1 MATPSLPPDGTP
13 VAVRPC
19 PVCGNPVAYDAVL
32 CPACGTALNRRSGP
46 DVAIV
51 AAVVVAVA
59 VAVLLAVLVARG
71 GGDQTPAPAT
81 PTVVGAPATTAPATT
96 APAATAPGAGQ

>member
-51 AAVVVAVA
+51 AAVVLAVA

-71 GGDQTPAPAT
+71 GGSSSPASAPAT
-81 PTVVGAPATTAPATT
+81 PTVVGATATTAPATT
-96 APAATAPGAGQ
+96 APAPTP